1 MPVGGS
7 SLTRGHVMLKG
18 KIAAILNDRTVVINL
33 GSAHGV
39 KPGMKFAATY
49 ETGTITDPDNPN
61 DSLGDLS
68 FVIAEIQAT
77 NVQKKM
83 TVCNIIDPYIER
95 FGLFATLTGQTESKI
110 HSRAVKIADSEDL
123 KLKVGTVVSEVPQ
136 GSGKE
141 QPAKKES
148 GE

>member
-1 MPVGGS
+1 
-7 SLTRGHVMLKG
+7 MLKG
-18 KIAAILNDRTVVINL
+18 KIAAILNDRTVVINM

-39 KPGMKFAATY
+39 KPGMKFTAIY

-83 TVCNIIDPYIER
+83 TVCNIIDPYIET
-95 FGLFATLTGQTESKI
+95 FGLFAALSGQRESKVDP
-110 HSRAVKIADSEDL
+110 RAAKIADSRDL
-123 KLKVGTVVSEVPQ
+123 MLKVGTVVYEVPQ

-141 QPAKKES
+141 QPAKKELA
-148 GE
+148 E